1 MKKTILIVDDEIGAL
16 TLIGVLLERGGF
28 AILKAKGALAALQIL
43 TQAIP
48 DLMII
53 DIMMPGMDGIELC
66 RRIRQVKHLY
76 RIPIL
81 ILSTRGDAESVMQ
94 VMEAGATDYLPK
106 PIIHHDIAA
115 KVRSMLN
122 RGND

>member
-1 MKKTILIVDDEIGAL
+1 MKKTILVVDDEIGAL
-16 TLIGVLLERGGF
+16 TLIGIMLERDGY
-28 AILKAKGALAALQIL
+28 AILKARDALTALQIL
-43 TQAIP
+43 RQAIP

-81 ILSTRGDAESVMQ
+81 ILSGRGDAESVMQ

-106 PIIHHDIAA
+106 PILHQTMVT
-115 KVRSMLN
+115 KVRGLL
-122 RGND
+122 GI